1 MGLLDPQKA
10 MMAGM
15 MIDRIQKQNMQAPQ
29 STVAQDVLG
38 LPGMKER
45 AQEAPQAAP
54 QAAGLET
61 LPAENIGI
69 RRRWHRGIR

>member
-1 MGLLDPQKA
+1 MEKQLAEIKSLALKYSKQDLGRMVQMGLLDSQKA

-15 MIDRIQKQNMQAPQ
+15 MIDRVQKQNMEAPQ

-45 AQEAPQAAP
+45 AQ
-54 QAAGLET
+54 
-61 LPAENIGI
+61 
-69 RRRWHRGIR
+69 